1 MSILLM
7 ILGLILFV
15 LLVVV
20 HEFGHFIMARRNGVE
35 VEEFGI
41 GFPPRAWSKKLKS
54 GMLFTLNWLPLGG
67 FVKLKGEH
75 DADTAKGSYGA
86 ASLWSKTKIIG
97 AGVAMNLIVAIIM
110 FTLLAIIGMPKV
122 IENQFTVSSDTKIMR
137 NEVLIASIEDNSPA
151 SQAGLQPKDQ
161 LTSIGI
167 ENGETVQI
175 TEAESLPEA
184 TKKFQG
190 QKVQLSFEREGKINK
205 VDVQLRSTDEVE
217 ASKNSENP
225 KGYLG
230 VVPAEFTLQ
239 RSTWSAPIVGVGI
252 TKQFTEL
259 TLKGLGSIVTGLVRG
274 NTKQASE
281 QVSGPVGIFVLI
293 RDGSKLGL
301 QFILMIVA
309 IISLTLAIMNILP
322 IPALDGGRLFV
333 SYLFKILNKPLT
345 EEVED
350 RIHGTGF
357 ALLMLLF
364 VLITVVDIKRFF

>member
-1 MSILLM
+1 M

-137 NEVLIASIEDNSPA
+137 NEVLIANIEDNSPA
-151 SQAGLQPKDQ
+151 SQAGLQPRDQ

-190 QKVQLSFEREGKINK
+190 QKVQLSFERDGKVNK